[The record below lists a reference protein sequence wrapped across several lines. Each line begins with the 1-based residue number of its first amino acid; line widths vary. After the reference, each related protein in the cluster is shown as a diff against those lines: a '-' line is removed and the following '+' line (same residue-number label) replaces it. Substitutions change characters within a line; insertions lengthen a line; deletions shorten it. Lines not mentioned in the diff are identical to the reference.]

1 MTLLLLF
8 RFARTSRSAY
18 WNTGNGS
25 PDAVTFTVDR
35 PGVLIAG
42 VALYGGGGDY
52 DFDIELLDEVLV
64 QYARQPASAIVGMRG
79 FACVRVYLPSRCVE

>member
-52 DFDIELLDEVLV
+52 DFDIELLDEVRL
-64 QYARQPASAIVGMRG
+64 SACCAC
-79 FACVRVYLPSRCVE
+79 ACV